1 MRGIVVLVLGLALP
15 SAVLAQDARLERI
28 RQAFPAEAV
37 SRIEGILAE
46 SEAAGVPT
54 GPLYAKALEG
64 VAKGV
69 PADRVVAALNAYAEH
84 LQNALSLVGAGHGAA
99 AVVAGADAL
108 RRGVPVEAVR
118 SLASQYSGD
127 LAVPLVVMG
136 DLIETGVP
144 ADGAYE
150 VVQDALQKQQTP
162 EEMLAIPG
170 AVRQLMR
177 EGSGAG
183 EAANAVGRAINRGQF
198 GGQIQQG
205 KPGAAPPKGPPVPPG
220 AGPPDHAG
228 PKKDKRKGN
237 TSG

>member
-1 MRGIVVLVLGLALP
+1 MRGIVLLVLGLALP
-15 SAVLAQDARLERI
+15 GAVWAQDARLERI

-37 SRIEGILAE
+37 SQIEGIVAE

-69 PADRVVAALNAYAEH
+69 PAQRVVAALSAYAEQ
-84 LQNALSLVGAGHGAA
+84 LRNAASLVGAEHGST

-108 RRGVPVEAVR
+108 RRGVPAEAVR
-118 SLASQYSGD
+118 SLAGQYRGD

-136 DLIETGVP
+136 DLIEAGVP
-144 ADGAYE
+144 AEGAFE
-150 VVQDALQKQQTP
+150 VVEGALQKQQAP

-177 EGSGAG
+177 EGSGPG
-183 EAANAVGRAINRGQF
+183 EAANAVGRAIGRGQF
-198 GGQIQQG
+198 RGHGQQG
-205 KPGAAPPKGPPVPPG
+205 TPGAAPPKGPPVPPG

-228 PKKDKRKGN
+228 PKKDKKKGN
-237 TSG
+237 PSG